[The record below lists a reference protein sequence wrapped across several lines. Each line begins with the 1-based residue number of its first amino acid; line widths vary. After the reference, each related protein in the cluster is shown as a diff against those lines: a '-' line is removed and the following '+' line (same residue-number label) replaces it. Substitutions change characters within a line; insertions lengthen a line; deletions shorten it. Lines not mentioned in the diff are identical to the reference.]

1 MTEREGV
8 RNLASVAP
16 ASSAEMKNGEFMKT
30 SLNKK
35 EHFL

>member
-8 RNLASVAP
+8 RCLASAAP
-16 ASSAEMKNGEFMKT
+16 ASSAEMKNGEFLKT

-35 EHFL
+35 EHCL